1 MNAAVQVVSKSTRAP
16 ATTHGR
22 ARRVAGDVVAIV
34 ALEHGG
40 TWHFR
45 WTKAH
50 GFGFERSVVIAQ
62 RRGEGL
68 EDFHARVRRALAAV
82 RAKGTRIAVAALCV
96 SPATASPVI
105 APRFRIAS
113 ALIADLSG
121 NSRRLILAA
130 SDDSPP
136 VTGHLSALA
145 DALREAVGPRVI
157 IDLCVGDTVAPASE
171 QIETH

>member
-1 MNAAVQVVSKSTRAP
+1 MEAAISEGARP
-16 ATTHGR
+16 R
-22 ARRVAGDVVAIV
+22 RRVVGEVALV

-50 GFGFERSVVIAQ
+50 GFGFERSVVVAQ
-62 RRGEGL
+62 RRDEPL
-68 EDFHARVRRALAAV
+68 ESFHARVQKALSSV
-82 RAKGTRIAVAALCV
+82 RAAGNRIAVAALCV
-96 SPATASPVI
+96 CPATTTPVI

-121 NSRRLILAA
+121 NARRLILAA

-136 VTGHLSALA
+136 VTGHLAALA
-145 DALREAVGPRVI
+145 DALREAEGPHVVI
-157 IDLCVGDTVAPASE
+157 DVCVGGKGAQAAAE
-171 QIETH
+171 

>member
-1 MNAAVQVVSKSTRAP
+1 METALHGVSMPARSIGSAA
-16 ATTHGR
+16 GR
-22 ARRVAGDVVAIV
+22 ARRVAGDRVAVV

-50 GFGFERSVVIAQ
+50 GFGFESSVVVTQ
-62 RRGEGL
+62 RREEPL
-68 EDFHARVRRALAAV
+68 EVFHARVRRALRAV
-82 RAKGTRIAVAALCV
+82 HAGGNRVAVAALCV
-96 SPATASPVI
+96 SPATTSPVV

-130 SDDSPP
+130 SDDSPS

-145 DALREAVGPRVI
+145 DALREAAGPRVV
-157 IDLCVGDTVAPASE
+157 IDVCVGREAQRAASE
-171 QIETH
+171 